1 MDAFTDADSRG
12 PHEAESIH
20 FQGIDETKL
29 LLQTLI
35 LLERKRYG
43 EIVVGR
49 RKIFPTNEVGRYRVP
64 LVG

>member
-1 MDAFTDADSRG
+1 MDAFADADSRG
-12 PHEAESIH
+12 PHEAESVH

-35 LLERKRYG
+35 LLDRKRFG

-49 RKIFPTNEVGRYRVP
+49 RKVFTTNEVGRYRVP